1 MKKIL
6 GLAVFLLV
14 QACVGDSAESADGSV
29 SATAAAEADAVTAVD
44 ERPVVLF
51 LGTSL
56 TAGLGV
62 SETEAYPAL
71 IQAKID
77 SAGYD
82 FRVVNAGSS
91 GETSAGALRRIDW
104 LLRNPLEVLVIE
116 MGANDGLRG
125 QDIEALKENLLEIID
140 RSVAAYPNLA
150 VLLAAMEAPPNM
162 GDRYT
167 EEFRQVFTAVA
178 RERGVELIP
187 FLLNGVAG
195 VDSLNQGDGIHPT
208 PTGHGII
215 ADNVWQV
222 LEAQLTRLTH
232 SLRKYSTVD
241 TTRTTLNSWLSSIA
255 PRA

>member
-6 GLAVFLLV
+6 GLVVFLLV
-14 QACVGDSAESADGSV
+14 LACAGDTAESAES
-29 SATAAAEADAVTAVD
+29 SAVVTAATD

-51 LGTSL
+51 LGTSI

-71 IQAKID
+71 IQAKVD

-91 GETSAGALRRIDW
+91 GETSAGGLRRIDW
-104 LLRNPLEVLVIE
+104 LLRNPVVVLVIE
-116 MGANDGLRG
+116 LGANDGLRG
-125 QDIEALKENLLEIID
+125 QDNEALTENLLEIID
-140 RSVAAYPNLA
+140 RGFAASPEMT

-167 EEFRQVFTAVA
+167 EEFRRVFPAVA
-178 RERGVELIP
+178 SARGVGLIP

-195 VDSLNQGDGIHPT
+195 VDSLNQADGIHPT
-208 PTGHGII
+208 ARGHSIV
-215 ADNVWQV
+215 ANNVWVV
-222 LEAQLTRLTH
+222 LGEVLAGI
-232 SLRKYSTVD
+232 S
-241 TTRTTLNSWLSSIA
+241 
-255 PRA
+255 